1 MLGLVKLQ
9 LLLSR
14 SCFVSQHP
22 HLCLQLNN
30 PNYCLYVQLLLALL
44 GAAEVVLLLVVGLQ

>member
-1 MLGLVKLQ
+1 MLSLIKLQ
-9 LLLSR
+9 LLLCG

-30 PNYCLYVQLLLALL
+30 PNYRLCVQLLLASQ
-44 GAAEVVLLLVVGLQ
+44 GAAEVALQLVVDLQ